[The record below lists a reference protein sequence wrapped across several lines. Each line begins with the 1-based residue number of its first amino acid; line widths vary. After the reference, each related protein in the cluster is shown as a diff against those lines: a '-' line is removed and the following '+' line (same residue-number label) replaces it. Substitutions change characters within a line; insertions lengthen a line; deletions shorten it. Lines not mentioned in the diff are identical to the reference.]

1 MTTPTTYEELT
12 NNIVE
17 RHPQMTEGNK
27 KIAKFL
33 IQNPNDAALLS
44 LNKISKKID
53 TSPST
58 LVKFAKLFGY
68 NGFSEMQKVFE
79 LRLRIAAP
87 GFAERVT
94 TLKKE
99 LESSSE
105 EDQVGVSI
113 LRKHVFNDV
122 ASLNALLDVIDQE
135 TLREAV
141 ENIKRAKTVFV
152 AGQLG
157 SYPVAF
163 FFKYLLTMLKLDVR
177 LLDIAG
183 GLSTEEAKLIGH
195 ESMLLVISFAHY
207 AHEVIQIAEICN
219 ANGVPVVGITDS
231 ILSPLSKS
239 CTHCFYMPEKAYS
252 FSQSL
257 AAPMCLANVIVYAL
271 ATDLEGHKT
280 PDIKIPIIPPAR
292 SQQ

>member
-1 MTTPTTYEELT
+1 MVIPSAYEELI
-12 NNIVE
+12 NVIVE

-33 IQNPNDAALLS
+33 VQNPNDAALLS

-53 TSPST
+53 ISPST

-68 NGFSEMQKVFE
+68 SGFSDMQRIFE

-87 GFAERVT
+87 GFTERVS

-99 LESSSE
+99 LEISSVG
-105 EDQVGVSI
+105 DQIDIGI
-113 LRKHVFNDV
+113 LRKHVINDV
-122 ASLNALLDVIDQE
+122 TSLNALLDVIDE
-135 TLREAV
+135 KTLRDTV
-141 ENIKRAKTVFV
+141 ELIKRSKTIFV
-152 AGQLG
+152 VGQLG

-183 GLSTEEAKLIGH
+183 GLSTEEAKAIDN
-195 ESMLLVISFAHY
+195 ESMLLAISFAHY
-207 AHEVIQIAEICN
+207 AHETVQIAEICS
-219 ANGVPVVGITDS
+219 ANGVPVAGITDS

-239 CTHCFYMPEKAYS
+239 CTYCFYMPEKAYS

-257 AAPMCLANVIVYAL
+257 AAPMCLANVIVYTL
-271 ATDLEGHKT
+271 ATDLEGRNT
-280 PDIKIPIIPPAR
+280 SDVKIPVIPPVKSR
-292 SQQ
+292 K